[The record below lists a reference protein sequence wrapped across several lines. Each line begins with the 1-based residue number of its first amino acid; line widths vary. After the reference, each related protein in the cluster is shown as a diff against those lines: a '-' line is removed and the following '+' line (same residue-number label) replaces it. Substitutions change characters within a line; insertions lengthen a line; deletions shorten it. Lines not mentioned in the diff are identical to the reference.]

1 MFKVG
6 DEVVCIGDIQIYWTH
21 QYFSTFLLTKGKKYY
36 INSVWKDG
44 NVTVINDVNSIGSYP
59 SETFILFT
67 ELRRNK
73 LKKICSKLEI

>member
-6 DEVVCIGDIQIYWTH
+6 DEVVCTGDIQIHWTDH
-21 QYFSTFLLTKGKKYY
+21 HSTTFLLTKGKKYY

-59 SETFILFT
+59 PQTFILFS
-67 ELRRNK
+67 EIRRNK
-73 LKKICSKLEI
+73 LKKICTKLGI

>member
-6 DEVVCIGDIQIYWTH
+6 DEVVCIGNIQSDWMHRY
-21 QYFSTFLLTKGKKYY
+21 SATFLLTLGKKYY

-59 SETFILFT
+59 PETFILFS